1 MDSVSGSLL
10 YSCQD
15 AWNDAVRV
23 GWRGGGVEIV
33 SKLTHTHTTGRQAT
47 R

>member
-1 MDSVSGSLL
+1 MDSVAGSLL

-23 GWRGGGVEIV
+23 GWGGVG
-33 SKLTHTHTTGRQAT
+33 GRDCI
-47 R
+47 